1 MSIQAYYPLS
11 LTPILTPDTFSA
23 LVRFRLMNLFGTT
36 SSAKALAH
44 VSVVAVSVVSVTTA
58 PRGA

>member
-1 MSIQAYYPLS
+1 MSIQAYSALNCTPF
-11 LTPILTPDTFSA
+11 LTLESFFT

-36 SSAKALAH
+36 SSKALAH
-44 VSVVAVSVVSVTTA
+44 ISVVAVSVVSVTTA